1 MLRRA
6 LRFGPRFREGS
17 VWRTQVDKNSDL
29 FKENEANLRAVTEE
43 LNKRVQQVTMGGGE
57 KYRKLHQ
64 SRGKLLPRDRI
75 EALIDEGSP
84 FLELSQLAAYDLYG
98 DEEVPC
104 AGIITGIG
112 RVNGTE
118 CVIVANDATVKV
130 NIQKIPR
137 TNPRNTP
144 WYYKQDIET
153 KSLGRILLSNDSKE
167 TYTSTR
173 GRKRK

>member
-75 EALIDEGSP
+75 EALIDEGYP

-98 DEEVPC
+98 DEEVPFR
-104 AGIITGIG
+104 ADLII
-112 RVNGTE
+112 
-118 CVIVANDATVKV
+118 
-130 NIQKIPR
+130 Q
-137 TNPRNTP
+137 
-144 WYYKQDIET
+144 
-153 KSLGRILLSNDSKE
+153 
-167 TYTSTR
+167 
-173 GRKRK
+173 

>member
-130 NIQKIPR
+130 NLKK
-137 TNPRNTP
+137 
-144 WYYKQDIET
+144 YKVGCIFRMVVVSMLPMR
-153 KSLGRILLSNDSKE
+153 KSDE
-167 TYTSTR
+167 MTTR
-173 GRKRK
+173 KMHPTVIADMLRLVI